1 MRDATTTT
9 NLRIEEPK
17 RGAEKHQQEIYRI
30 VLEVTKF
37 EEFSVEIVA
46 TFVPGCSTKIKRGK

>member
-46 TFVPGCSTKIKRGK
+46 TFAPGYSTKIK